1 MRNCLLLADSVRW
14 LRIRLSDQAPPF
26 RSATRRPE
34 VGNGTPTGE
43 FFGAVLT
50 GKGFS
55 TMSIDL
61 FTVKNGKLA
70 SGYHVENWTTA
81 LQQINSQ

>member
-1 MRNCLLLADSVRW
+1 M
-14 LRIRLSDQAPPF
+14 P
-26 RSATRRPE
+26 
-34 VGNGTPTGE
+34 
-43 FFGAVLT
+43 
-50 GKGFS
+50 
-55 TMSIDL
+55 IDL

>member
-1 MRNCLLLADSVRW
+1 MVENPIERS
-14 LRIRLSDQAPPF
+14 
-26 RSATRRPE
+26 SATLQIGHSPSRSRE
-34 VGNGTPTGE
+34 RHADRE